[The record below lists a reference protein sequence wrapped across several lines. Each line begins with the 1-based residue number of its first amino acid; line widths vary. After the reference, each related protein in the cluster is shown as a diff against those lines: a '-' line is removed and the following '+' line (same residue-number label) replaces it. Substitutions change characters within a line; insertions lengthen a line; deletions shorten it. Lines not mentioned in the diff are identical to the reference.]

1 VISPDDAALSSN
13 YHPDLQRW
21 LIPETAT
28 DSGDAIDVE
37 ELVNVVFAYVLG
49 IAQHHRTRV
58 IVTVVRKHGGAF
70 LIRVAENT
78 VAGLLVYWL
87 LSR

>member
-1 VISPDDAALSSN
+1 M
-13 YHPDLQRW
+13 
-21 LIPETAT
+21 E
-28 DSGDAIDVE
+28 VE
-37 ELVNVVFAYVLG
+37 ELLAEVYAYALG

-58 IVTVVRKHGGAF
+58 LVNVVGKHGGTF